1 MPTWSRAWSGCSDSS
16 RLRDDSGG
24 PAPQVAAPRTS
35 YAADMSSEDY
45 GDHNEYTVDDEDQL
59 QPEDTLVG
67 QLGEDVLDDGY
78 TPPDREPR
86 AAEYGLTAAEQRQG
100 ETLDQRLR
108 QEEPEE
114 DVTLDDDLDSGDP
127 DAMPFDDEGT
137 DIRESR
143 ASGRTAEEAAM
154 HVVDEG

>member
-1 MPTWSRAWSGCSDSS
+1 MSG
-16 RLRDDSGG
+16 
-24 PAPQVAAPRTS
+24 
-35 YAADMSSEDY
+35 EDY
-45 GDHNEYTVDDEDQL
+45 GDNNEYSVDDEDQL

-67 QLGEDVLDDGY
+67 SLGEDVLDEGY
-78 TPPDREPR
+78 TPPDREPV
-86 AAEYGLTAAEQRQG
+86 AADFGLTAAEQRQG

-114 DVTLDDDLDSGDP
+114 EVTLDDDLDSGDP
-127 DAMPFDDEGT
+127 DAMPFEDAGT
-137 DIRESR
+137 DIRDGR